1 MKNCAILIPVYR
13 KMNAYEKFSY
23 NTLKDTVYNTDI
35 FIVCGNSFDSS
46 EFTENKQCFDDSYFK
61 SLEDYSRLCKS
72 YEFYDRF
79 SDYKYILIYQL
90 DCLIFRDDIDYWC
103 EQDYDYIGAPIVS
116 RNAQWDNA
124 PVVGNGGFSLRK
136 VDYFKSITDPNG
148 DFRKKYDLYLNFNR
162 KKDIYEKFEDL
173 YFCEFVNSNWLF
185 DVPII
190 EDSLKFSIDMN
201 PDIVF
206 NKDRGLPMGCHAYCK
221 NIPFWEKLIYL
232 PEEVKDAAYKEHGE
246 FMKKYYERQK

>member
-1 MKNCAILIPVYR
+1 
-13 KMNAYEKFSY
+13 MN
-23 NTLKDTVYNTDI
+23 
-35 FIVCGNSFDSS
+35 
-46 EFTENKQCFDDSYFK
+46 
-61 SLEDYSRLCKS
+61 
-72 YEFYDRF
+72 
-79 SDYKYILIYQL
+79 
-90 DCLIFRDDIDYWC
+90 
-103 EQDYDYIGAPIVS
+103 
-116 RNAQWDNA
+116 
-124 PVVGNGGFSLRK
+124 
-136 VDYFKSITDPNG
+136 KSITDPNG

-162 KKDIYEKFEDL
+162 KKDTYEKFEDL

-185 DVPII
+185 DVPTI

-246 FMKKYYERQK
+246 FMKKYYERKDDYEI